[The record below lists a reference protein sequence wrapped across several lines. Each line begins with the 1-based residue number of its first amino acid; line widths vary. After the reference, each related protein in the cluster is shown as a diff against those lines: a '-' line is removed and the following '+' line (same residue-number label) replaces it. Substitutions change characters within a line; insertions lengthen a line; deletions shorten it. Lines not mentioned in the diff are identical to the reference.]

1 MEQREVNERIQ
12 ESEMLLIGIGSGFG
26 GTPVDARTL
35 NYEAGKAA
43 YRDIC
48 ENRQKEQIE
57 LYNQLFQ
64 KISGKNYFVIDTNID
79 GSIDLSDF
87 DGKKV
92 VSPCGSLRRVQCGCI
107 GMEGIMDATEVYEKD
122 ITQCPL
128 CGQPYLPN
136 VHGVAHY
143 NENGYLEQW
152 GRYNRWLGLTLNKK
166 LVILELGSDF
176 LYASLLRWPF
186 EKVTML
192 NQKALLIRVN
202 EQFPQGIPE
211 IKERILSVSMN
222 PKEFVKSILL

>member
-1 MEQREVNERIQ
+1 MEQREVNERIL

-35 NYEAGKAA
+35 DYEAGKAA
-43 YRDIC
+43 YRDIR
-48 ENRQKEQIE
+48 ENGSKKQIE

-64 KISGKNYFVIDTNID
+64 KVSGKNYFVIDTNID
-79 GSIDLSDF
+79 GCIDLSEF
-87 DGKKV
+87 DCKKV
-92 VSPCGSLRRVQCGCI
+92 VSPCGSLGRVQCGCI
-107 GMEGIMDATEVYEKD
+107 GLDGIKDATEAYEKNV
-122 ITQCPL
+122 THCPL

-192 NQKALLIRVN
+192 NQKAFLIRVN
-202 EQFPQGIPE
+202 ERLPQGIPQ
-211 IKERILSVSMN
+211 IKERFMSVSMS
-222 PKEFVKSILL
+222 PREFVKSILL